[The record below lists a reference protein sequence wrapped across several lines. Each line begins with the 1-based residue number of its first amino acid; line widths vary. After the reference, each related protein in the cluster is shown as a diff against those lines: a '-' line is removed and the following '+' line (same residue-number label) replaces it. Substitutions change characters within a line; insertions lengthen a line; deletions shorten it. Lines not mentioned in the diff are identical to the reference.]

1 MNPSRPTSQPSQASE
16 PASLQ
21 ERIRRYSEELM
32 RTYRRQNPAAAP
44 PRNIAPP
51 MPRAAEEEAGLASL
65 PDEAVRGEVPPAPP
79 STPAVPPAAAEKAAS
94 EPAPAVDEDA
104 GCRPHYP
111 VDPMPAAGSC
121 ASSSQPASSGPEGNR
136 GRPIPQGPGFT
147 LSPVMPPARE
157 RAVWTGQNEEGTAEE
172 KFIPPMVVSPPEEE
186 ETGWQLPGEE
196 NEGENGSDAIYAFPG
211 RAQAR
216 EVSAAG
222 MPEPPGE
229 PTGEPYDGGR
239 AASPAPSGIPA
250 PAGTEDA
257 TPGGDNPLS
266 DYIPPAPPETGIA
279 QLRVWVTTAR
289 QAVPIE
295 GARVVITKEDGEGEG
310 QLIKILTTNQDG
322 NTATVDLP
330 AVPAEYSQKPG
341 YAHPYTLYAIQISK
355 PGYFTV
361 QNNHVPL
368 YGGISTIQP
377 VDMTPL
383 PEEAGLESS
392 QEIVVSES
400 APENLQ

>member
-1 MNPSRPTSQPSQASE
+1 
-16 PASLQ
+16 
-21 ERIRRYSEELM
+21 M
-32 RTYRRQNPAAAP
+32 RAYRRQNPAAAP
-44 PRNIAPP
+44 PRNITPP

-79 STPAVPPAAAEKAAS
+79 STPAAPPAAMEKPAP
-94 EPAPAVDEDA
+94 ETAPAVDEGA

-111 VDPMPAAGSC
+111 VDPMPAAGSY
-121 ASSSQPASSGPEGNR
+121 ASSWQPVLSDQKANR

-147 LSPVMPPARE
+147 LSPGMPPVQE
-157 RAVWTGQNEEGTAEE
+157 KAVWTGQNEEGTAEE
-172 KFIPPMVVSPPEEE
+172 EYIPPMVVSPPEEE
-186 ETGWQLPGEE
+186 ETGWQHPEE
-196 NEGENGSDAIYAFPG
+196 ESEGENESDAIYAFPG

-222 MPEPPGE
+222 MPESLGQ
-229 PTGEPYDGGR
+229 PTGAPNNGGR
-239 AASPAPSGIPA
+239 AAPPAPSGIPV

-257 TPGGDNPLS
+257 APGEDDPLS

-310 QLIKILTTNQDG
+310 QLIKVLTTNQDG

-355 PGYFTV
+355 PGYFTI

-383 PEEAGLESS
+383 PEEAGLGSS
-392 QEIVVSES
+392 QEIEINES